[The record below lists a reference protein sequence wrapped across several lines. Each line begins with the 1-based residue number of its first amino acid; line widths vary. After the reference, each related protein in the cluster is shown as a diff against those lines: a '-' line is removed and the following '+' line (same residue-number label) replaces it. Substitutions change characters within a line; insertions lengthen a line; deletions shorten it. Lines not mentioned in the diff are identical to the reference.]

1 MYNVNALKSGIC
13 HASVLTIA
21 LCTLPCAFG
30 LNPRKA
36 LTQYSRTTWTQQHGL
51 PQDTIRAIAQ
61 TSDGYL
67 WLGTDE
73 GLARFDGY
81 EFVVFNRDH
90 GDLPSDSVTTL
101 AAAPDGTLWIG
112 TPNGLTQYRDHR
124 FVTYTRKDG
133 LPDNSIGAL
142 LVDHA
147 GVLWAVSG
155 GNIVRMDSPGKF
167 TTFWRGK
174 EVPMRAAR
182 AITEDSHHTIYV
194 AGNNSVVQV
203 EERKVRLRLRSPTAL
218 DADFPSELQ
227 VDRAEHL
234 WIVGVKGLIEGPPGG
249 GLRRYGT
256 REGLSGSFGLHA
268 FLEDRDG
275 NRWVGTDRG
284 VARVQGGPFRKSRKP
299 KAPTQARCGVCLRIA
314 KAIFGPGAA
323 TVSRASETITLPCS
337 AKARDCRAMN
347 PTRSIRIGR
356 AESGPA
362 LRTTGWRNGT
372 TGRQC
377 RSRPLK
383 DANDRVYAIRETARG
398 ELLVSGRNG
407 LTRIADTGAQ
417 TFVPP
422 DPQGRKRVYD
432 ALEDAEGRTW
442 MALPNG
448 LGELK
453 GGVFQTVI
461 PVGPVMRDDSFVT
474 VAQTS
479 DGTLW
484 AGTIRKGLWH
494 VNGEQKQRFTTADGL
509 SSDQIRSLYQDPEG
523 TLWIGTFGGGLNAY
537 RDGKFSTYR
546 AKDGLLSDNVANIA
560 DDGESLW
567 LSTPRGICRISKKQ
581 LLDFSAHKRSA
592 LQTINYGVGD
602 GLRGAGVPDMG
613 AGGGRHADRTIWFA
627 TSGGIAVYDPRE
639 SREQAAP
646 PAVYL
651 TEMSAEGASLD
662 GEGILQVPP
671 GTARLHIRYTSI
683 HLGAPERVAYSYKL
697 EGLDPDWVQAGNR
710 REVDYNGLRQ
720 GRYRFRVRAELPGV
734 APSEASSE
742 FDLLPHFYETA
753 WFRVLGAIA
762 FAALIWTVYKI
773 REQQVR
779 SRYAAVLGERA
790 RLAREVHDTLAQAFV
805 GISSQLEVA
814 EMHMPK
820 EPSPARESVDLARRM
835 AQHSLTEARRSVMDL
850 RAEALDGHDLA
861 FALDSG
867 VQVWTAGSGV
877 EVEAD
882 IQGETG
888 DLPEDVSHHVLRIAQ
903 EAVANVVKHAHAN
916 KINLTLRKDPKKL
929 TLNVRDN
936 GCGFEPNGAFR
947 SGNGHFGI
955 MGMRERAER
964 LGGELRLESAPG
976 KGTLLDVLVPLP

>member
-1 MYNVNALKSGIC
+1 MYNVERLKTRTRYACVFAVALW
-13 HASVLTIA
+13 
-21 LCTLPCAFG
+21 TLPCAFG

-51 PQDTIRAIAQ
+51 PQDTVRAIAQ
-61 TSDGYL
+61 TTDGYL

-90 GDLPSDSVTTL
+90 GELPSDSVTTL
-101 AAAPDGTLWIG
+101 AGGPDGALWIG
-112 TPNGLTQYRDHR
+112 TPKGLTQYRDHR

-133 LPDNSIGAL
+133 LPDDSIGAL
-142 LVDHA
+142 LIDHA

-155 GNIVRMDSPGKF
+155 GNVIRMDSPGKF
-167 TTFWRGK
+167 TTFSRGK
-174 EVPMRAAR
+174 DIPMRAAR
-182 AITEDSHHTIYV
+182 ALTEDSHHTIYV
-194 AGNNSVVQV
+194 AGNNTVTKWKDGKFVLV
-203 EERKVRLRLRSPTAL
+203 YDPTAL
-218 DADFPSELQ
+218 EADFPSEVQ
-227 VDRAEHL
+227 VDQAEDL

-284 VARVQGGPFRKSRKP
+284 VARVQGGPFRKVTETEGAEAGSVWCLFEDREGNLWAGGTHGLTRFRDDNFTVFGKSEGLPSDEPNAVYQDRKGKIWAGFADHGLAAWIDG
-299 KAPTQARCGVCLRIA
+299 KAVPVA
-314 KAIFGPGAA
+314 
-323 TVSRASETITLPCS
+323 
-337 AKARDCRAMN
+337 
-347 PTRSIRIGR
+347 
-356 AESGPA
+356 
-362 LRTTGWRNGT
+362 
-372 TGRQC
+372 
-377 RSRPLK
+377 PLT
-383 DANDRVYAIRETARG
+383 DANDRVYAIRETPRG

-407 LTRIADTGAQ
+407 LTRIADGRAQ

-432 ALEDAEGRTW
+432 ALEDSDGRTW

-453 GGVFQTVI
+453 AGVFQTVI
-461 PVGPVMRDDSFVT
+461 PAGPVMRDDSFVT

-509 SSDQIRSLYQDPEG
+509 SSDQIRSLYQDHEG
-523 TLWIGTFGGGLNAY
+523 TLWIGTFGGGLNAF

-567 LSTPRGICRISKKQ
+567 LSTTRGICRVTKKQ
-581 LLDFSAHKRSA
+581 LADFAAHRIPA
-592 LQTINYGVGD
+592 LQPLNYGIGD
-602 GLRGAGVPDMG
+602 GLRGAGVPDTG
-613 AGGGRHADRTIWFA
+613 AGGGRHADGTLWFA

-639 SREQAAP
+639 PRQQATA

-651 TEMSAEGASLD
+651 TEMSAEGRTLGEGTSLN
-662 GEGILQVPP
+662 GEGIPQVPP
-671 GTARLHIRYTSI
+671 GTGRLHIRYAAI

-697 EGLDPDWVQAGNR
+697 DGLDSDWVQAGNR
-710 REVDYNGLRQ
+710 RDVDYTSLRH
-720 GRYRFRVRAELPGV
+720 GRYRFRVRAELPGTP
-734 APSEASSE
+734 PSEASSE
-742 FDLLPHFYETA
+742 LDVLPHFYETT
-753 WFRVLGAIA
+753 WFRGLGALA
-762 FAALIWTVYKI
+762 FGGLIWTVYKL

-779 SRYAAVLGERA
+779 SRYAAVLEERA

-805 GISSQLEVA
+805 GISSQLEVV
-814 EMHMPK
+814 EMHIPK
-820 EPSPARESVDLARRM
+820 EQSPARESLDLARRM

-916 KINLTLRKDPKKL
+916 KINLTLRKDLKQL
-929 TLNVRDN
+929 TLNVRD
-936 GCGFEPNGAFR
+936 
-947 SGNGHFGI
+947 
-955 MGMRERAER
+955 
-964 LGGELRLESAPG
+964 
-976 KGTLLDVLVPLP
+976 